1 MGLLDTYKAI
11 KQDDEEEKK
20 KAAAAATAAA
30 APAPAAAKTSGLAAA
45 YNALKDE
52 EKKQTPEP
60 ASASAYESLLLPTP
74 QQWVERI
81 GDGIRKAGDWLKSYT
96 AEPEKEEK
104 TLAGGKPV
112 IQPVAETTLTGSHK
126 SGKLDD
132 ESGSQE
138 YYDTFRT
145 RQNALERYAAA
156 MQPTSDMYLS
166 KATAELADYQ
176 QKEADKAKEAAETYG
191 RRAEENKP
199 EIVKQRE
206 KTEQARRELIALA
219 YSNNTPEGLKKYEEK
234 LEEFNEAN
242 EKLHEMGGRYGL
254 KEDLQTI
261 GENLGAGVLGS
272 IKGII
277 NAAGYAG
284 QEMTRGQLMEQQSVM
299 SGLPGQQEIAD
310 SSAKTLQEVKDHG
323 LQSWADP
330 TLNGIGKVGKFL
342 VERPAQA
349 EAEQTAEMWRRAGR
363 EDRAKEMDETAKAL
377 KSADGKPLADTV
389 NQFMQTAAQH
399 AQASGK
405 VAQALA
411 QTANG
416 VGGMVPSIISNLA
429 IPGSSLWVMGAQ
441 AAGNATEEALAAGA
455 QDEKAVLYGGAVAAV
470 EVLTEKL
477 FGGIPGLNV
486 GSLDDA
492 VEKLIKKNIGNEAA
506 QRAILFLV
514 DALGEGAEEFIS
526 EFADW
531 GLNKWLVGDDKRSF
545 DEVRKDAW
553 YSAFIGALT
562 SVAMSGPVE
571 IFKSW
576 SPRQI
581 AQKVAREMDA
591 RLETE
596 RKAEALKLPEVQQET
611 ENAAQGRTAEELALP
626 VPAKVAG
633 NETAAQNGAAG
644 AVKAGIVTTIDK
656 PYNGPVPVQ
665 TAVRAENVVVP
676 GVSLEQARSFIN
688 QALFSAARGE
698 SGFKA
703 ALKKRYRSV
712 FQRSS
717 AVPVS
722 GLTFDGG
729 DYLVEIGNKVPGKVI
744 NDPNLSAEKL
754 ALLDVLPD
762 VVKTASYVGSGEY
775 SSTGKR
781 AKPVTRYDY
790 FETPVTVGGKPYI
803 ARFDVEVLPDVNNY
817 RTHQIENVDLST
829 PEGSLVGPEPTAAS
843 GGASPQRRG
852 ADAAA
857 ATSSNQTIAQP
868 AQEVKND
875 LALPDVPAQAQTQQT
890 EVKPLPTPEEYAKQ
904 NEAPDDS
911 WRREESAAEEAARR
925 AAEEEEYR
933 RAQAEDEAEREAAR
947 LEREGKQLE
956 RNKPAPAPKSRAA
969 LKSKVQEIYS
979 IQEGSKGRV
988 NEILDVVA
996 DKIQN
1001 GQDIPEEML
1010 ERLHDA
1016 LNDKGSYWQA
1026 PDDYFRNFRE
1036 TVKGSRIYV
1045 SPELRA
1051 EFGDDWKAIASRAR
1065 KAGITLTSDINDGG
1079 VDVHAGELSEIY
1091 RGIDP
1096 EETDLAKTLET
1107 IIDTAERGRGQTIT
1121 SAEMEDILRG
1131 EYGDEA
1137 VQQRAEEMERK
1148 FRQTLELFRQ
1158 SAETE
1163 TAVRAQADAK
1173 IRKAQQQAADLA
1185 KRQMEKKALRELQ
1198 NKTLKQLQWLSK
1210 NRNKTDAQM
1219 RARFDDVLR
1228 DIDTIAINTANA
1240 LHVDKA
1246 SGMTWK
1252 DLADIY
1258 KKAKESD
1265 PNFLPSKQLDDIVMR
1280 LDGDKIGDMDINAL
1294 QDLYKAAVGLRTEY
1308 YNRNNVINDELGRT
1322 FADAYHASVDE
1333 FKSVKGETKGE
1344 TKASKWFNREQ
1355 LTPANYLRRL
1365 VGWKKGSTF
1374 ASFGKQLENGERAYK
1389 KYITDASKSLE
1400 GFMKEN
1406 ADWVRKADGQGK
1418 DAIWYEYE
1426 VPKEFTRNG
1435 IGEAPTYSKEM
1446 VKVWM
1451 TPAQKVHL
1459 ALEVENYD
1467 NLRHMEGG
1475 RTFADKEL
1483 YSKGKRAEAFRA
1495 GTTVKMTPEW
1505 AKRISSDL
1513 TPQEKALK
1521 NALSKYYNEYSKSEI
1536 NRVSNVLYGYDRA
1549 MSGKYAP
1556 IFTNDN
1562 YVGHQA
1568 GISDT
1573 TAEGVGHIK
1582 ARQVS
1587 SNPSYNIGAFDA
1599 FERHA
1604 DQTARFVGYS
1614 IPIRNMETLMNWRG
1628 TDTSLRDEI
1637 SHKWGKDAGTA
1648 YIDDLMTDLQTT
1660 RYNETGAVEGL
1671 TNDLLSN
1678 YIGSVFGANP
1688 GIVLKQAASLPQA
1701 GAILGFDTLP
1711 SPKQLAKVDREL
1723 IGKYTPELDYRQL
1736 GYATPET
1743 AQLKNNPGL
1752 LQRNKALN
1760 FLFGGGAIT
1769 WMDGKTVQ
1777 SIWPWAEN
1785 YVSKHFPK
1793 LEKGTQEQIDAGES
1807 PYYKKVAEVF
1817 NEAVST
1823 TQPMYDTMHRAKIMQ
1838 DGNAVTRAF
1847 TMFKTV
1853 PLQQYNTLRQAFG
1866 ELEAAKQSGDAAE
1879 RKAASR
1885 KTANAVTATLG
1896 SVAALEGVE
1905 LLNQLWKNGAK
1916 GYRDDD
1922 DELTAESIV
1931 KTVAERSV
1939 KDLAGMVIGGSELSD
1954 LIFNKINGKKW
1965 YGIEIPGGEQ
1975 LNDII
1980 DSFSSAAETAT
1991 KFVTDG
1997 ADILRNG
2004 GDLGEYYRTHGA
2016 EYAKALKDA
2025 AEKLAMYVKGL
2036 PVQNVEKYL
2045 GGALKRVAPEL
2056 YAQIGDLFDTPDR
2069 AAMKKTDEKML
2080 PARMRDMLEQR
2091 IGGAVEG
2098 SAEELARLYGL
2109 YGGSVALP
2117 DTPGSITIRKDDD
2130 TTESRKLSA
2139 YDQQVY
2145 DRAFKSAVRI
2155 PLSGLAADK
2164 EFMALDDD
2172 AKEAY
2177 LKRLYSAAAD
2187 WAKHSVDENAGG
2199 SYSEKIMALRRAGA
2213 NMTVIMQALAMKSA
2227 LSPAEFAAWVE
2238 DDRFLAGTLD
2248 TAKDIL
2254 EVRSEY
2260 DNLKATGLEDQEIFT
2275 VADALDG
2282 IEGEKTKWKKL
2293 GTIAGLDLPQESIDK
2308 AASVY
2313 LSEAQMEKYQE
2324 SGMELGEFAD
2334 LMSRGARINSNAEG
2348 MKDDSGDTIDGTK
2361 KIEVIRGVDSLHI
2374 GEQAKLTLLKAM
2386 DYEPKGYDQVKNWMT
2401 LTDYADAL
2409 EVKALA
2415 SGKKTPGGDTVSGSK
2430 ELAVMEGINGL
2441 KFTPKQKTQIME
2453 ALGYEQKDG
2462 DAPPIWDTKYHGK
2475 DYEAYYYMSDSQRR
2489 GYEEHCSW
2497 MGPASFADCI
2507 KIADKAEGKKDAEG
2521 ETISGSRRLEVM
2533 QGINMK
2539 RLSPEQKT
2547 QVMEGLG
2554 FKMDGDNQAPPIW
2567 DTPYKGKDY
2576 EAYYYMADGQREKY
2590 GKYCD
2595 WMPVADYAKYAES
2608 IGDFHD
2614 IKNDKGKTT
2623 VSRKSQVIAYID
2635 ALDLTPDQKTA
2646 LYVASG
2652 YNANLKDS
2660 GFTDCPWWNRLALRS
2675 EYYPTK

>member
-11 KQDDEEEKK
+11 KQDDEEEKEK
-20 KAAAAATAAA
+20 TVAATAAA
-30 APAPAAAKTSGLAAA
+30 APAPAAAKTSGLVAA

-52 EKKQTPEP
+52 ESKQTSEKP
-60 ASASAYESLLLPTP
+60 ASASAYDSLLLPTP

-81 GDGIRKAGDWLKSYT
+81 GDGIRRAGDWLKSYT

-104 TLAGGKPV
+104 TMAGGKPV
-112 IQPVAETTLTGSHK
+112 IQPAAETTLTGSHK

-132 ESGSQE
+132 ESGSRKN
-138 YYDTFRT
+138 YDSFRN
-145 RQNALERYAAA
+145 RQSALERYAAA
-156 MQPTSDMYLS
+156 VQPTSDMYLS
-166 KATAELADYQ
+166 KTTAELADYQ
-176 QKEADKAKEAAETYG
+176 QKEADKAKKDAETYG
-191 RRAEENKP
+191 RLTEESKP
-199 EIVKQRE
+199 EVMKQRE
-206 KTEQARRELIALA
+206 KTEQARRELRALA
-219 YSNNTPEGLKKYEEK
+219 YSNNTPEGLKKYEDK
-234 LEEFNEAN
+234 LEEFNEEN

-261 GENLGAGVLGS
+261 GENLAAGAGQAVR
-272 IKGII
+272 GIA
-277 NAAGYAG
+277 NALNYAG

-310 SSAKTLQEVKDHG
+310 SSAKTLQEVKDRG
-323 LQSWADP
+323 LQSVEETYD
-330 TLNGIGKVGKFL
+330 TLGIKAVGK
-342 VERPAQA
+342 
-349 EAEQTAEMWRRAGR
+349 AGR
-363 EDRAKEMDETAKAL
+363 AIQDFAQK
-377 KSADGKPLADTV
+377 
-389 NQFMQTAAQH
+389 AAQH

-405 VAQALA
+405 VASALA

-416 VGGMVPSIISNLA
+416 VGGMIPSILSNLV

-470 EVLTEKL
+470 EVLTEKM

-492 VEKLIKKNIGNEAA
+492 VENLIKKNIGSEAA
-506 QRAILFLV
+506 QRAVLFLA

-531 GLNKWLVGDDKRSF
+531 GLNRWLVGDDKRTF
-545 DEVRKDAW
+545 QEVHKDAW
-553 YSAFIGALT
+553 YSALIGAMT
-562 SVAMSGPVE
+562 SVAMSAPVE
-571 IFKSW
+571 VLKSRG
-576 SPRQI
+576 PR
-581 AQKVAREMDA
+581 ALAREVAQEMNA

-596 RKAEALKLPEVQQET
+596 RKAEELKLPEVQQAT

-626 VPAKVAG
+626 DPAKVAG
-633 NETAAQNGAAG
+633 NQNTAPDGTAEDAELPEADKNVNKADAKELIRKLQDSRPELEGEPTVATLTGAEFQKEGGKLTEQVGAFFKKLGNLVHRNGLG
-644 AVKAGIVTTIDK
+644 DVIIDTRGVKNDIAHGI
-656 PYNGPVPVQ
+656 G
-665 TAVRAENVVVP
+665 RA
-676 GVSLEQARSFIN
+676 
-688 QALFSAARGE
+688 
-698 SGFKA
+698 KA
-703 ALKKRYRSV
+703 ATFAAVPSVIEQGKQIDFQPNWKGRGYDSYVFAAPIDMAGKKRYV
-712 FQRSS
+712 A
-717 AVPVS
+717 AVVLS
-722 GLTFDGG
+722 DQNNRFYLHEVIDEDG
-729 DYLVEIGNKVPGKVI
+729 
-744 NDPNLSAEKL
+744 NLIYKI
-754 ALLDVLPD
+754 
-762 VVKTASYVGSGEY
+762 
-775 SSTGKR
+775 
-781 AKPVTRYDY
+781 
-790 FETPVTVGGKPYI
+790 ETPADIKTGVTAQDGVTG
-803 ARFDVEVLPDVNNY
+803 AAEVSKDN
-817 RTHQIENVDLST
+817 I
-829 PEGSLVGPEPTAAS
+829 
-843 GGASPQRRG
+843 PQ
-852 ADAAA
+852 
-857 ATSSNQTIAQP
+857 P
-868 AQEVKND
+868 PQEVKND
-875 LALPDVPAQAQTQQT
+875 LALPAVPAQQQTAAQPQT
-890 EVKPLPTPEEYAKQ
+890 EVKPLPTPEEYANR

-911 WRREESAAEEAARR
+911 WRREESTAEEATRR

-956 RNKPAPAPKSRAA
+956 RSKPAPAPKSRAA

-1016 LNDKGSYWQA
+1016 LNEKGSYWQA
-1026 PDDYFRNFRE
+1026 PDDYFKNFRE

-1051 EFGDDWKAIASRAR
+1051 EFGEDWKAVASRAR

-1079 VDVHAGELSEIY
+1079 VDVHAGELSQIY

-1096 EETDLAKTLET
+1096 EETDLAKTLEA
-1107 IIDTAERGRGQTIT
+1107 IIDTAERGKGQMIT
-1121 SAEMEDILRG
+1121 NEEMEAILRG

-1137 VQQRAEEMERK
+1137 VQQRAEEMAQK

-1163 TAVRAQADAK
+1163 TAVRSQADAK
-1173 IRKAQQQAADLA
+1173 IRKAQQQAAELA

-1240 LHVDKA
+1240 LHMDKA
-1246 SGMTWK
+1246 TGMTWQ

-1265 PNFLPSKQLDDIVMR
+1265 PNFLPSKRLDDIVMR
-1280 LDGDKIGDMDINAL
+1280 LDGAKIGEMDVNAL

-1322 FADAYHASVDE
+1322 FADAYHASMDE
-1333 FKSVKGETKGE
+1333 MKAVKGTPKGE
-1344 TKASKWFNREQ
+1344 TKASKWFNEKQ
-1355 LTPANYLRRL
+1355 LTPANFLRRL

-1389 KYITDASKSLE
+1389 KYITDAGKSLE

-1426 VPKEFTRNG
+1426 IPKEFTRNG
-1435 IGEAPTYSKEM
+1435 YGEAPTYSKET
-1446 VKVWM
+1446 VKVYM

-1459 ALEVENYD
+1459 ALECENYD

-1483 YSKGKRAEAFRA
+1483 YSKGKRAEAFKA
-1495 GTTVKMTPEW
+1495 GTTVKLTPEW

-1521 NALSKYYNEYSKSEI
+1521 NALSKYYNEYSKGEI
-1536 NRVSNVLYGYDRA
+1536 NRVSNILYGYDRA

-1573 TAEGVGHIK
+1573 TAEGVGHLK

-1587 SNPSYNIGAFDA
+1587 GNPSYNIGAFDA

-1614 IPIRNMETLMNWRG
+1614 IPIRNVETLMNWRG

-1637 SHKWGKDAGTA
+1637 DHKWKGANANG
-1648 YIDDLMTDLQTT
+1648 YIDDLLTDLQNT
-1660 RYNETGAVEGL
+1660 RYSETGAVEGL

-1752 LQRNKALN
+1752 LQRNKTLN

-1769 WMDGKTVQ
+1769 WMDGMTVQ

-1785 YVSKHFPK
+1785 YVSKNFPK
-1793 LEKGTQEQIDAGES
+1793 METGTQAQIDAGES
-1807 PYYKKVAEVF
+1807 PYYRKVAEVF

-1866 ELEAAKQSGDAAE
+1866 EMQAAKQSGDAAE

-1885 KTANAVTATLG
+1885 KAANAITATIG

-1905 LLNQLWKNGAK
+1905 LLNQIWKNGAK

-1922 DELTAESIV
+1922 YELTAESIA

-1991 KFVTDG
+1991 RFVKDG

-2004 GDLGEYYRTHGA
+2004 GDLGEYYRTHGT

-2056 YAQIGDLFDTPDR
+2056 YARIGDLFDTPNRD
-2069 AAMKKTDEKML
+2069 ALKKTDGKML

-2091 IGGAVEG
+2091 IGGVPEG
-2098 SAEELARLYGL
+2098 SADELARLYGL
-2109 YGGSVALP
+2109 YGSSVALP

-2130 TTESRKLSA
+2130 TSESVKLSP
-2139 YDQQVY
+2139 YEQQVY

-2155 PLSGLAADK
+2155 PLGGLETDK
-2164 EFMALDDD
+2164 AFQALDDD
-2172 AKEAY
+2172 DKEAY

-2187 WAKHSVDENAGG
+2187 WAKYSVNEDAGG

-2213 NMTVIMQALAMKSA
+2213 SMTVIMQALAMKAA

-2238 DDRFLAGTLD
+2238 DDRFRAGTLD
-2248 TAKDIL
+2248 VAKDIL
-2254 EVRSEY
+2254 GVSSEY
-2260 DNLKATGLEDQEIFT
+2260 DTLKKTGLKDQEIFT
-2275 VADALDG
+2275 VADALDS

-2293 GTIAGLDLPQESIDK
+2293 GTIAGLDLPEESIDK

-2401 LTDYADAL
+2401 LTGYADAL

-2441 KFTPKQKTQIME
+2441 KYTPKQKTQIME

-2462 DAPPIWDTKYHGK
+2462 DAPPIWDTKYQGK
-2475 DYEAYYYMSDSQRR
+2475 DYEAYYYMSDSQRK

-2497 MGPASFADCI
+2497 MGPASFEDCI
-2507 KIADKAEGKKDAEG
+2507 RIADKAKGKKDADG
-2521 ETISGSRRLEVM
+2521 ETISGSKRLEVM

-2554 FKMDGDNQAPPIW
+2554 YRMDGDNQAPPIW
-2567 DTPYKGKDY
+2567 ETDYTGKDY
-2576 EAYYYMADGQREKY
+2576 EAYYYMTDGQRKTY
-2590 GKYCD
+2590 NQYCD
-2595 WMPVADYAKYAES
+2595 WMPVADYAKYEDS
-2608 IGDFHD
+2608 ISDFHD
-2614 IKNDKGKTT
+2614 IKDKNGKTT

-2635 ALDLTPDQKTA
+2635 ALKLTPDQKTA

>member
-1 MGLLDTYKAI
+1 MGALDTFKKALGE
-11 KQDDEEEKK
+11 QPEDEEEKK
-20 KAAAAATAAA
+20 T
-30 APAPAAAKTSGLAAA
+30 PAPGGAMASFYAALG
-45 YNALKDE
+45 E
-52 EKKQTPEP
+52 EPEQKQTPEQP
-60 ASASAYESLLLPTP
+60 ASASDYDSLILPTP
-74 QQWVERI
+74 QQWADRI
-81 GDGIRKAGDWLKSYT
+81 GEGVKKAKNWIASLPAVEEK
-96 AEPEKEEK
+96 KEEN
-104 TLAGGKPV
+104 TMAGGKPV

-132 ESGSQE
+132 ETGSQK
-138 YYDTFRT
+138 YYDTFRN
-145 RQNALERYAAA
+145 RQRALEREAAA

-166 KATAELADYQ
+166 KTTVETAEQ
-176 QKEADKAKEAAETYG
+176 MQRSADKAREDAEMYG
-191 RRAEENKP
+191 RLAEEIKP
-199 EIVKQRE
+199 EVVKQRE
-206 KTEQARRELIALA
+206 KTEQAHRELLALA
-219 YSNNTPEGLKKYEEK
+219 YSNNTPEGVKKYEEK
-234 LEEFNEAN
+234 LEEFNEEN
-242 EKLHEMGGRYGL
+242 QKLHEMGGRYGL

-261 GENLGAGVLGS
+261 GENLAAGAGQAVR
-272 IKGII
+272 GIA
-277 NAAGYAG
+277 NALNYAG

-310 SSAKTLQEVKDHG
+310 SSAKTLQEVKDRG
-323 LQSWADP
+323 LQSVEETYD
-330 TLNGIGKVGKFL
+330 TLGIKEVGK
-342 VERPAQA
+342 
-349 EAEQTAEMWRRAGR
+349 AGR
-363 EDRAKEMDETAKAL
+363 AIRDFA
-377 KSADGKPLADTV
+377 
-389 NQFMQTAAQH
+389 QTAAQH

-416 VGGMVPSIISNLA
+416 VGGMVPSIISNVA
-429 IPGSSLWVMGAQ
+429 APGSGLWIMAAQ

-492 VEKLIKKNIGNEAA
+492 VENLIKKNVGSEAA
-506 QRAILFLV
+506 QRAILFLA
-514 DALGEGAEEFIS
+514 DAIGEGTEEFIS
-526 EFADW
+526 ELADW

-553 YSAFIGALT
+553 YSAMIGALT
-562 SVAMSGPVE
+562 SVAMSAPVE
-571 IFKSW
+571 VLKSRG
-576 SPRQI
+576 PRELAREV
-581 AQKVAREMDA
+581 AQEMDA

-596 RKAEALKLPEVQQET
+596 QKAEALKLPEVGQAT
-611 ENAAQGRTAEELALP
+611 ENAAQEGAARISAEALMTETEDAKAERLQNAKLKVTEAKEGSGSGFNLPALNKLAFKDAGRILAPIMKKLGITGRSYYNQPLEVTFDYTNNGARRSAAHQWNETQGDYRGFALVQDNLEGLSKDAYPLEMHVDEKPKTADNHVTQAATLASVLRTNEGDIPVRMTIKFYDNQDPKLHVVINGDTLVQEARTHNAHDATGGISAEITIPEFFDLVNGSEEFGKRIPESVKNRPTMKTAP
-626 VPAKVAG
+626 SVPA
-633 NETAAQNGAAG
+633 EQQTTQNAPA
-644 AVKAGIVTTIDK
+644 K
-656 PYNGPVPVQ
+656 
-665 TAVRAENVVVP
+665 
-676 GVSLEQARSFIN
+676 
-688 QALFSAARGE
+688 
-698 SGFKA
+698 
-703 ALKKRYRSV
+703 
-712 FQRSS
+712 
-717 AVPVS
+717 
-722 GLTFDGG
+722 
-729 DYLVEIGNKVPGKVI
+729 
-744 NDPNLSAEKL
+744 
-754 ALLDVLPD
+754 
-762 VVKTASYVGSGEY
+762 
-775 SSTGKR
+775 ST
-781 AKPVTRYDY
+781 
-790 FETPVTVGGKPYI
+790 
-803 ARFDVEVLPDVNNY
+803 
-817 RTHQIENVDLST
+817 
-829 PEGSLVGPEPTAAS
+829 
-843 GGASPQRRG
+843 
-852 ADAAA
+852 
-857 ATSSNQTIAQP
+857 
-868 AQEVKND
+868 QEVKND
-875 LALPDVPAQAQTQQT
+875 LALPEVPALKQTQQT
-890 EVKPLPTPEEYAKQ
+890 EAKPLPTAEEYAKQ
-904 NEAPDDS
+904 NEMQDDS
-911 WRREESAAEEAARR
+911 WRREESTEEEAARR

-1001 GQDIPEEML
+1001 GQDIPDEML

-1016 LNDKGSYWQA
+1016 LNDKGSYWQEA
-1026 PDDYFRNFRE
+1026 DDYFRNFRD

-1051 EFGDDWKAIASRAR
+1051 EFGEDWKAIASRAR

-1079 VDVHAGELSEIY
+1079 VDVHAGELSQIY
-1091 RGIDP
+1091 RGINA
-1096 EETDLAKTLET
+1096 EETDLAKTLEA
-1107 IIDTAERGRGQTIT
+1107 IVDTAERGKGEMIT
-1121 SAEMEDILRG
+1121 SEEMTDILRG

-1137 VQQRAEEMERK
+1137 VQQRAEEMAQK
-1148 FRQTLELFRQ
+1148 FRQALELFRQ

-1163 TAVRAQADAK
+1163 TAVRSQADAK
-1173 IRKAQQQAADLA
+1173 IRKAQQQAAELA
-1185 KRQMEKKALRELQ
+1185 KRQMEKKALRDLQ
-1198 NKTLKQLQWLSK
+1198 NKTLKQLQWISK

-1240 LHVDKA
+1240 LHMDKA
-1246 SGMTWK
+1246 TGMTWQ

-1258 KKAKESD
+1258 KKAKDSD
-1265 PNFLPSKQLDDIVMR
+1265 PNFLPSKRLDDIVMR
-1280 LDGDKIGDMDINAL
+1280 LDGEKIGEMDVNAL

-1322 FADAYHASVDE
+1322 FADAYHASMDE
-1333 FKSVKGETKGE
+1333 VKAVKGTPKGE
-1344 TKASKWFNREQ
+1344 TKASKWFNEKQ
-1355 LTPANYLRRL
+1355 LTPANFLRRL
-1365 VGWKKGSTF
+1365 VGWKKDSTF

-1435 IGEAPTYSKEM
+1435 IGEAPTYSKET
-1446 VKVWM
+1446 VKVYM

-1459 ALEVENYD
+1459 ALECENYD

-1483 YSKGKRAEAFRA
+1483 YSKGKRAEAFKA

-1521 NALSKYYNEYSKSEI
+1521 NALSKYYNEYSKGEI
-1536 NRVSNVLYGYDRA
+1536 NRVSNILYGYDRA

-1573 TAEGVGHIK
+1573 TAEGVGHLK

-1614 IPIRNMETLMNWRG
+1614 IPIRNVETLMNWRG
-1628 TDTSLRDEI
+1628 ADTSLRDEI
-1637 SHKWGKDAGTA
+1637 DHKWKGANANG
-1648 YIDDLMTDLQTT
+1648 YIDDLLTDLQNT
-1660 RYNETGAVEGL
+1660 RYSETGAVEGL

-1711 SPKQLAKVDREL
+1711 SPKQLAKVDQEL

-1793 LEKGTQEQIDAGES
+1793 LEKGTQAQIDAGES

-1838 DGNAVTRAF
+1838 DKNAVTRAF

-1866 ELEAAKQSGDAAE
+1866 EMEAAKQSGDAAE

-1885 KTANAVTATLG
+1885 KTANAITATLG

-1922 DELTAESIV
+1922 DELTAGSIG

-1980 DSFSSAAETAT
+1980 DSFSSAADTTT
-1991 KFVTDG
+1991 KFVKDG
-1997 ADILRNG
+1997 LDILNNG
-2004 GDLGEYYRTHGA
+2004 GDLEEYFRTHGT

-2069 AAMKKTDEKML
+2069 SALKKTDEKML
-2080 PARMRDMLEQR
+2080 PARMRDMLDQR
-2091 IGGAVEG
+2091 IGGVPDG
-2098 SAEELARLYGL
+2098 SADELARLYGL
-2109 YGGSVALP
+2109 YGSSVALP
-2117 DTPGSITIRKDDD
+2117 DTPGSITVQKDDD
-2130 TTESRKLSA
+2130 TSESVKLSA

-2155 PLSGLAADK
+2155 PLAGLGTDDA
-2164 EFMALDDD
+2164 FQALDDD
-2172 AKEAY
+2172 DKEAY

-2187 WAKHSVDENAGG
+2187 WAKYSVNEDAGG

-2213 NMTVIMQALAMKSA
+2213 NMTVIMQALAMKAA

-2238 DDRFLAGTLD
+2238 DDRFRAGTQD

-2254 EVRSEY
+2254 GVSSEY
-2260 DNLKATGLEDQEIFT
+2260 DNLKAAGLKDQEIFT
-2275 VADALDG
+2275 VADALDS

-2293 GTIAGLDLPQESIDK
+2293 GTIAGLDLPEESIDK

-2313 LSEAQMEKYQE
+2313 LSESQYNGWQA
-2324 SGMELGEFAD
+2324 SGMELGE
-2334 LMSRGARINSNAEG
+2334 
-2348 MKDDSGDTIDGTK
+2348 
-2361 KIEVIRGVDSLHI
+2361 
-2374 GEQAKLTLLKAM
+2374 
-2386 DYEPKGYDQVKNWMT
+2386 
-2401 LTDYADAL
+2401 YADAMASGTRINNRAQGVKDADGETIRGSKQL
-2409 EVKALA
+2409 EVML
-2415 SGKKTPGGDTVSGSK
+2415 
-2430 ELAVMEGINGL
+2430 GINSLDL
-2441 KFTPKQKTQIME
+2441 KPGQKS
-2453 ALGYEQKDG
+2453 ALMKSMGYNEDE
-2462 DAPPIWDTKYHGK
+2462 PIWYTRYTDD
-2475 DYEAYYYMSDSQRR
+2475 DYEAYYYMSDSRR
-2489 GYEEHCSW
+2489 KAYKDKASW
-2497 MGPASFADCI
+2497 MSPSEFAECV
-2507 KIADKAEGKKDAEG
+2507 KIDDEAKG
-2521 ETISGSRRLEVM
+2521 EKGIDGEIVSGSKKLEVM
-2533 QGINMK
+2533 EGINKLQM
-2539 RLSPEQKT
+2539 SPLKKT
-2547 QVMEGLG
+2547 QVMEALG
-2554 FKMDGDNQAPPIW
+2554 YEMDGDNKARPIW
-2567 DTPYKGKDY
+2567 ETDYTGKDY
-2576 EAYYYMADGQREKY
+2576 EAYYYMTDGQRKTY
-2590 GKYCD
+2590 SKYCD
-2595 WMPVADYAKYAES
+2595 WMPVADYAKYEDS
-2608 IGDFHD
+2608 ISDFHD
-2614 IKNDKGKTT
+2614 IKDKNGKTT

-2635 ALDLTPDQKTA
+2635 ALKLTPDQKTA

-2652 YNANLKDS
+2652 YNENLKDS
-2660 GFTDCPWWNRLALRS
+2660 GFKDCPWWNRLALRS